1 MSPFC
6 TLAKP
11 LSASYVP
18 NPLQSPT
25 FTSPACL
32 PARAA
37 CLPVLPACLSACS
50 TVWQED
56 KSVFI
61 GVMLVSIVGGL
72 ALTVGIIAWI
82 RHRRLMFIP
91 TV

>member
-1 MSPFC
+1 M
-6 TLAKP
+6 
-11 LSASYVP
+11 
-18 NPLQSPT
+18 
-25 FTSPACL
+25 
-32 PARAA
+32 
-37 CLPVLPACLSACS
+37 LPACLSACS

>member
-18 NPLQSPT
+18 IPSSHQHSPPL
-25 FTSPACL
+25 PAC
-32 PARAA
+32 P
-37 CLPVLPACLSACS
+37 CCLSACS